1 MHAPIRKLPASAL
14 ARVARPGAL
23 DVRVFGRRSG
33 RRHMRGFFGSPGE
46 FLTMAGTEPAARQRV
61 RAMPRPSRQD
71 GSHDAATRLT
81 AEQRATLLLPTTAP
95 CPRPHGPAGHPHAAR
110 PLYPS
115 PP

>member
-46 FLTMAGTEPAARQRV
+46 FLTMAGTEQAARQRV
-61 RAMPRPSRQD
+61 RAMPRPCRQD
-71 GSHDAATRLT
+71 GSHDAATRLN
-81 AEQRATLLLPTTAP
+81 AEERSTICHRSEEHTFELQSLMRISYAVFCLK
-95 CPRPHGPAGHPHAAR
+95 
-110 PLYPS
+110 
-115 PP
+115 